1 MDHGRARTSGTALSA
16 AIVVLLALSPATSSA
31 QAYRCEVN
39 GRAVFQQQPCTDGRR
54 VQNTTELPS
63 GASAAPRGA
72 ALCEAH
78 ARSSAGFPDPQGLRI
93 ASVRY
98 AGAKAWRVHEELI
111 AARTYGLRVN
121 APNSSGGF
129 DGERLYEC
137 LLSEDEARVLHF
149 GAAPV
154 LAARQPP

>member
-1 MDHGRARTSGTALSA
+1 MRRSAPTWRTFILAAACLLPALSA
-16 AIVVLLALSPATSSA
+16 ATASA

-39 GRAVFQQQPCTDGRR
+39 GRVIFQQQPCNDGRR
-54 VQNTTELPS
+54 VQN
-63 GASAAPRGA
+63 AAAQNDAARAAPRGA

-78 ARSSAGFPDPQGLRI
+78 ARSPALFPDPQGLRI

-111 AARTYGLRVN
+111 AARTYGLRIN

-154 LAARQPP
+154 PAAKQQP